1 MKSTLSMICG
11 AAALMFVW
19 GQAAG
24 QSPPSGLACVA
35 EMTVPVYS
43 GLPWLARVTGEA
55 RVSITVGRNG
65 IPDSIDVESPAPGMT
80 AWLRSAMAAAK
91 FLNACAGQTVEM
103 RFVYRL
109 VGDPED
115 APHYQPRSE
124 VTLKAQNTFE
134 ISAPPPIARPQP

>member
-1 MKSTLSMICG
+1 MLHEIAHLFDMIQPDANNPQMVAHNNDQILAELRHSNPRPLEQRTLSDEEHPFLMICG
-11 AAALMFVW
+11 AAAALRFVW

-65 IPDSIDVESPAPGMT
+65 IP
-80 AWLRSAMAAAK
+80 
-91 FLNACAGQTVEM
+91 
-103 RFVYRL
+103 
-109 VGDPED
+109 
-115 APHYQPRSE
+115 
-124 VTLKAQNTFE
+124 
-134 ISAPPPIARPQP
+134 